1 MPVHDRDEVA
11 VSLRHRDIGDVGAP
25 NLIHLCHFNIAEKI
39 GVFLMNWRRCAC
51 RRLGAKGLNT
61 HDFHEA
67 PDPATSNL
75 MTQLSEFV
83 SQLALPEKW
92 TLHVNYVDEAD
103 QLSIATGHFTRW
115 LFESIPIHIEQLT
128 LTPN

>member
-1 MPVHDRDEVA
+1 
-11 VSLRHRDIGDVGAP
+11 
-25 NLIHLCHFNIAEKI
+25 
-39 GVFLMNWRRCAC
+39 
-51 RRLGAKGLNT
+51 
-61 HDFHEA
+61 
-67 PDPATSNL
+67 

-115 LFESIPIHIEQLT
+115 LFEGASENPGFLG
-128 LTPN
+128 LCGF

>member
-1 MPVHDRDEVA
+1 
-11 VSLRHRDIGDVGAP
+11 
-25 NLIHLCHFNIAEKI
+25 
-39 GVFLMNWRRCAC
+39 
-51 RRLGAKGLNT
+51 
-61 HDFHEA
+61 
-67 PDPATSNL
+67 

-115 LFESIPIHIEQLT
+115 LFEGTSENPGFLG
-128 LTPN
+128 LCGF